1 MAQIGRIEGYAIIS
15 ADGMI
20 AGRDGVMPPGLI
32 VPADQVFFERAL
44 DDADIVLHGR
54 LSQESH
60 PRSAMRRRI
69 VVTRTVRG
77 VSADPANAKIVL
89 WNPAGASL
97 GDAVAPFDVA
107 NATVGVVGG
116 SEVFGLFLPL
126 YDVFYLSRVPDLTLP
141 GGRPVFPGVPRSTPE
156 EMLATH
162 GLHEAER
169 KVLDAGRNV
178 DLVTWRR
185 RAV

>member
-1 MAQIGRIEGYAIIS
+1 MAQIGRIEGYAIVS

-20 AGRDGVMPPGLI
+20 ANRDGVMPPGLI
-32 VPADQVFFERAL
+32 VPADQLFFEQSL
-44 DDADIVLHGR
+44 DNVDIVLHGR

-60 PRSAMRRRI
+60 PRSAERRRI
-69 VVTRTVRG
+69 IVTRAV
-77 VSADPANAKIVL
+77 ADVAQQAADAKIVL

-97 GDAVAPFDVA
+97 AKAVAKFGVM
-107 NATVGVVGG
+107 NATIGVVGG

-126 YDVFYLSRVPDLTLP
+126 YDVFYLSRVPDVMLP
-141 GGRPVFPGVPRSTPE
+141 EGRPVFPGMPRSTPE
-156 EMLATH
+156 EMLETH

-169 KVLDAGRNV
+169 AVLDPARNV

-185 RAV
+185 HAV

>member
-1 MAQIGRIEGYAIIS
+1 VAPIGRIEGYAIVS

-60 PRSAMRRRI
+60 PRSAERRRI
-69 VVTRTVRG
+69 IVTRAVPG
-77 VSADPANAKIVL
+77 VSNDPANAKIVL

-97 GDAVAPFDVA
+97 DEAVVKFHIV
-107 NATVGVVGG
+107 NAIIGVVGG

-156 EMLATH
+156 EMLQTH
-162 GLHEAER
+162 GLHQTER
-169 KVLDAGRNV
+169 TLLDAARKV

-185 RAV
+185 SAV